1 MMRICDYSKNL
12 FKTLTLINPAM
23 GKHIRLILALA
34 LSLTPLLN
42 HLKVYASPFELSY
55 DDGSFDYAWS
65 DFYPIGAAVRFTPPA
80 LPWKITGVIFYGL
93 ALESGGNMLFT
104 IEVRDQF
111 FSLVYTN
118 QYPTFQF
125 FKNGIFNWAR
135 ILLPNITVNSD
146 FYVCIYPC
154 FSLDATQLW
163 IGVDD
168 DPPISGRSLLVNREE
183 GRIVRAWDEK
193 SSRPR
198 NFMIRVEGIQAISI
212 ASIGVSSIRV
222 GEQAIEV
229 RLNIASSQPI
239 VSVEGILRHGLTWN
253 PCPIILEGNAYVA
266 RLTEPGIL
274 TVNVKTMD
282 ATFGETLNIQVEIW
296 GEYSNLRN
304 RVGMLEESNETLT
317 HLVKE
322 LSSKVVELNNTAV
335 ELNSL
340 NMVMEERWLNTLNQA
355 QALNNTLA
363 TVSAEAEALR
373 GENNSLRIICITL
386 ASLLVS
392 TLLAA
397 LGLSR
402 LRKHQEGKKSG
413 K

>member
-1 MMRICDYSKNL
+1 MVRIIGL
-12 FKTLTLINPAM
+12 V
-23 GKHIRLILALA
+23 LALA
-34 LSLTPLLN
+34 LLSILVLNSL
-42 HLKVYASPFELSY
+42 KIYASPFELSY
-55 DDGSFDYAWS
+55 DDGDFNYAWS
-65 DFYPIGAAVRFTPPA
+65 DFYPSGAAVRFTPPA
-80 LPWKITGVIFYGL
+80 LPWRITGVVFYGL
-93 ALESGGNMLFT
+93 ALERGGNMLFT
-104 IEVRDQF
+104 LEVRDQF
-111 FSLVYTN
+111 FNLVYTN
-118 QYPTFQF
+118 QYATFQCF
-125 FKNGIFNWAR
+125 QNGTFGWAN
-135 ILLPNITVNSD
+135 IPLPNITVNGD
-146 FYVCIYPC
+146 FHVCIYPC

-198 NFMIRVEGIQAISI
+198 NFMIRAKGAQAVSI

-239 VSVEGILRHGLTWN
+239 VSVEGILRHGLTWD

-266 RLTEPGIL
+266 RLPEPGNL

-282 ATFGETLNIQVEIW
+282 STFGATLNIQVEVW
-296 GEYSNLRN
+296 EAYSNLRN

-317 HLVKE
+317 SLVEE

-335 ELNSL
+335 ELNAL
-340 NMVMEERWLNTLNQA
+340 NRVMEERWLSTLGQMRT
-355 QALNNTLA
+355 LNNTLA
-363 TVSAEAEALR
+363 AVRSEAEALR
-373 GENNSLRIICITL
+373 GENNSLRIVCIIL
-386 ASLLVS
+386 SSLLVS

-402 LRKHQEGKKSG
+402 LRKHQEGKESG
-413 K
+413 E